1 MVREISIEE
10 VKKHR
15 DSKSV
20 WIVIH
25 NDVYDVTNFLEEHP
39 GGEDSLLE
47 VAGQD
52 GTQSFED
59 VGHSADARA
68 LLEKYMIGTLPQGE
82 IMNNVADTE
91 IRLKLKWAILAL
103 AGAILVGVVLHRHL
117 RR

>member
-10 VKKHR
+10 VRKHR

-20 WIVIH
+20 WIIIH

-39 GGEDSLLE
+39 GGEDSLLG

-59 VGHSADARA
+59 VGHSADARD
-68 LLEKYMIGTLPQGE
+68 LLKKYKIGTLPPGE
-82 IMNNVADTE
+82 IRNKVADPDNSCC
-91 IRLKLKWAILAL
+91 
-103 AGAILVGVVLHRHL
+103 LHTSK
-117 RR
+117 